1 MDRSD
6 IMALIDPEYIVR
18 IRRQLHMYPEL
29 EFDLPQTLNLVR
41 GELQSMGI
49 PYTEQYGRSSIVAF
63 LRPDCK
69 GPTLAMRADMDAL
82 PLTEKT
88 GLPYASRIEGR
99 MHACGHDAHTAILLG
114 AARALKAIEA
124 QLPCRVLLIFQACE
138 EGRYTGAKL
147 MVEDG
152 LMDEIDRICAL
163 HLEPSIDSGCIG
175 VCPGA
180 AMAASHPII
189 IEFFGK
195 TAHATLPQTGVD
207 ALSMAV
213 RCYMDLQL
221 LLTRERDPLRDECVL
236 SVGSLRAG
244 TTTNV
249 VPDYAEMKI
258 SLRAFSPELENR
270 IVRRVCAL
278 AENIAH
284 DAGGEAKVTDEL
296 KAPTLYNDPALC
308 EQLLSSARKIVGA
321 DSIRPVAR
329 RISSED
335 FAFFAQ
341 KKPAVF
347 FRLGT
352 RSEAVGSVVS
362 AHCNTYRVDE
372 SALPVGAAVFVQF
385 ALDQTV

>member
-138 EGRYTGAKL
+138 
-147 MVEDG
+147 
-152 LMDEIDRICAL
+152 
-163 HLEPSIDSGCIG
+163 
-175 VCPGA
+175 
-180 AMAASHPII
+180 
-189 IEFFGK
+189 
-195 TAHATLPQTGVD
+195 
-207 ALSMAV
+207 
-213 RCYMDLQL
+213 
-221 LLTRERDPLRDECVL
+221 
-236 SVGSLRAG
+236 
-244 TTTNV
+244 
-249 VPDYAEMKI
+249 
-258 SLRAFSPELENR
+258 
-270 IVRRVCAL
+270 
-278 AENIAH
+278 
-284 DAGGEAKVTDEL
+284 
-296 KAPTLYNDPALC
+296 
-308 EQLLSSARKIVGA
+308 
-321 DSIRPVAR
+321 
-329 RISSED
+329 
-335 FAFFAQ
+335 
-341 KKPAVF
+341 
-347 FRLGT
+347 
-352 RSEAVGSVVS
+352 
-362 AHCNTYRVDE
+362 
-372 SALPVGAAVFVQF
+372 
-385 ALDQTV
+385 